1 MLLALADAS
10 LGRSGIA
17 QKLGHERVSG
27 AVNRAIKELLT
38 KGLIEYTV
46 PEKPNSRLQK
56 YRLAQSKK
64 HT

>member
-1 MLLALADAS
+1 VLLALADAS

-17 QKLGHERVSG
+17 QTLGHERVSG